1 MYLTTVPPEKAMI
14 RKIIDIFKEENM
26 IALIK
31 VHLDTSKF
39 LLAFLEAY

>member
-14 RKIIDIFKEENM
+14 RKIMDIFKEENM

-31 VHLDTSKF
+31 VHLDNYF
-39 LLAFLEAY
+39 EIPYYLF

>member
-14 RKIIDIFKEENM
+14 RKIMDIFKEENM

-31 VHLDTSKF
+31 VHLGNYF
-39 LLAFLEAY
+39 EIPYYLF